1 MIKNNQTKFKP
12 TKIVGFLVF
21 FLAFILNIQTDV
33 NGDWELVNK
42 SMAQEESLEPSEPSS
57 CVSQAVGDDAYMLC
71 DYKKVFLSTN
81 CTAKMNKTCL
91 LRDTGPGWPKLPSL
105 S

>member
-42 SMAQEESLEPSEPSS
+42 SMAQKESLEPSKPPP
-57 CVSQAVGDDAYMLC
+57 CVSQAVGDNAYMLC
-71 DYKKVFLSTN
+71 DYKKVFLFTN
-81 CTAKMNKTCL
+81 CTAKKNKTCL
-91 LRDTGPGWPKLPSL
+91 LRDTSPEWPPIYW
-105 S
+105 